1 MRAVREP
8 VRLHLLAVREGLDPR
23 QRGFN
28 KTARAFVHGRQTL
41 PSHLLAS
48 PLQRYLRG
56 DTCTS
61 EIPPRRLR
69 HTSDTPLET
78 PSKFR
83 ATRPQALGKRVQMER
98 RLIGTSATL
107 IIVPSSLLEHWH
119 EQLCR

>member
-1 MRAVREP
+1 M
-8 VRLHLLAVREGLDPR
+8 
-23 QRGFN
+23 
-28 KTARAFVHGRQTL
+28 
-41 PSHLLAS
+41 
-48 PLQRYLRG
+48 YLR
-56 DTCTS
+56 DTS
-61 EIPPRRLR
+61 ETPPRRLR

-107 IIVPSSLLEHWH
+107 IVVPSSLLEHWH